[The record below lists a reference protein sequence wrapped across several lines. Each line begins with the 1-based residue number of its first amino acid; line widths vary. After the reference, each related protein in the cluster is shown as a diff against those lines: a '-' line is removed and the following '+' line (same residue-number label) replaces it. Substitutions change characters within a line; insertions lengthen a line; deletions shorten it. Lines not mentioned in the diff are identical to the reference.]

1 MTSVSTIDYDRLF
14 LLLTMTSVSTIHL
27 LSGNEGNS
35 KFIITRDPTIDR
47 GVAERKVGVR
57 VTINLLFPEDLVNK
71 CFIIL
76 NQPLGNH

>member
-47 GVAERKVGVR
+47 GAAERKSWC
-57 VTINLLFPEDLVNK
+57 ESDNK
-71 CFIIL
+71 LAIPRGSS
-76 NQPLGNH
+76 Q